1 MVADPAAAEDRSE
14 WHRCRHWIEAALHY
28 ARGTHTIEDIEDGIA
43 RGQFVFW
50 SGKRCAIITEII
62 HYPRARVMH
71 YFLIGGDLKELVE
84 YMEPRITAWAKSQ
97 GCHAVSGAG
106 RPGFER
112 VFAKSGFK
120 PAWRVIFKEI

>member
-1 MVADPAAAEDRSE
+1 MNDDRSV
-14 WHRCRHWIEAALHY
+14 WLKFRPLIEAALPY

-43 RGQFVFW
+43 SGHFVFW
-50 SGKRCAIITEII
+50 AGEHSAIITEII
-62 HYPRARVMH
+62 EYPRARVLH
-71 YFLIGGDLKELVE
+71 YFLIGGDLKELVGF
-84 YMEPRITAWAKSQ
+84 MEPRITAWAKSQ

-112 VFAKSGFK
+112 AFAKSGFK